1 MFRMIKRLINWTG
14 NFKKRIYIGFVYAFI
29 NSIFTS
35 MPIIL
40 AAYGLKLI
48 WNDYNGIQKIDYKQ
62 IIYITILMII
72 VVGGRFVFS
81 YLRAC

>member
-40 AAYGLKLI
+40 AAYGMITMVFKKLSI
-48 WNDYNGIQKIDYKQ
+48 SRY
-62 IIYITILMII
+62 YI
-72 VVGGRFVFS
+72 
-81 YLRAC
+81 